1 MTSRR
6 RFTPDILRAAMGLAL
21 DLADPRSVV
30 ETVSLR
36 AHAVEAILVADPY
49 TTPAEALRLAGLTG
63 PTAALEVAMEMH
75 GPGWSDTLVR
85 RIAGPLR
92 LLAPARGTQL
102 LLRPAGRVDVTAAI
116 CGDPLPGR
124 SALDGSR
131 AAKPA
136 MKATA

>member
-30 ETVSLR
+30 ETISLR
-36 AHAVEAILVADPY
+36 AHAVEAILIADPA
-49 TTPAEALRLAGLTG
+49 TTPAEALRLVGLTG

-75 GPGWSDTLVR
+75 GPGWSDKLVR

-92 LLAPARGTQL
+92 LLAPARGNQMR
-102 LLRPAGRVDVTAAI
+102 LRPSGRADVTAAI

-124 SALDGSR
+124 SALDRCR
-131 AAKPA
+131 AATPP
-136 MKATA
+136 MKASA